1 MKFYKMN
8 HQEKGALKMV
18 YHERKLMST
27 KFLTWMDHNL
37 KSLKEKRNYQS
48 CPLICLLATTPFSS
62 SHGVYFLI
70 VSPPL
75 SIRYGA
81 FMECKCHYKLW
92 NK

>member
-1 MKFYKMN
+1 
-8 HQEKGALKMV
+8 
-18 YHERKLMST
+18 MST
-27 KFLTWMDHNL
+27 KFLTCMDHNL
-37 KSLKEKRNYQS
+37 KFLKEKRNYQS
-48 CPLICLLATTPFSS
+48 WPLICLLATTPSS

>member
-48 CPLICLLATTPFSS
+48 CPLICLATPS
-62 SHGVYFLI
+62 SHDGVHSRAAFEHSLRSI
-70 VSPPL
+70 HGMQMPL
-75 SIRYGA
+75 
-81 FMECKCHYKLW
+81 
-92 NK
+92 